1 MCIERYVFRRRIRY
15 TTCVRTAEEERQVCR
30 VLLFFIYMRI
40 QDEQLKRFVSDAGLV
55 PKKDLAAAQKV
66 AKEEKRTLAEA
77 LIAGGYMTEDDLRR
91 VESYVLGIPF
101 VSLKDE
107 KIDFDI
113 LSLIPEPVARNHNI
127 IAFKKSDTAL
137 EVAMLDTADLPAID
151 FIKKKVGLKILPR
164 LTDTES
170 MRWALQQYQKT
181 LKDEFGDIIAKESSA
196 LKVLAEGDGEEV
208 SEEDLKKMAE
218 DLPVVRIVDTL
229 LRHAIIQGAS
239 DIHIEPMEEEV
250 LVRYRIDGILHDAMT
265 LPKHAGPTIAARIK
279 VLSNLKLDE
288 KRLPQDGRFKMEMD
302 GQKVSFRVSV
312 LPIFFGEKIVM
323 RLLRENRSGFSL
335 EGIGFHGSTL
345 ERLQDAMK
353 QTTGIILV
361 TGPTGSGKTTTLY
374 TILDLLNT
382 PEVNIS
388 TIEDPIEYQMPRI
401 NQTQV
406 KADIGFTFATG
417 LRSLM
422 RQDPDIIMV
431 GEIRDQETAN
441 LAINAALTGH
451 LVLATVHTN
460 SAAGTVAR
468 LVDMGVESF
477 LMVST
482 LRVAIGQRLVRRVRE
497 DMREPYTLTA
507 NQRAE
512 LSKHADLDRV
522 LETLREENI
531 IKPNASWNSI
541 PFYHAVP
548 QGNEDGYKGRIGIHE
563 VLPVSSAMKEMVMAN
578 ATADQI
584 EEQAR
589 KEGMLTMLE
598 DGIYKAAR
606 GLTTIEE
613 VLRVINE

>member
-1 MCIERYVFRRRIRY
+1 
-15 TTCVRTAEEERQVCR
+15 
-30 VLLFFIYMRI
+30 MRI
-40 QDEQLKRFVSDAGLV
+40 QDAQLKRFVTDSGLV
-55 PKKDLAAAQKV
+55 PKKDIAAAEKI
-66 AKEEKRTLAEA
+66 ALEEKRTLAEA
-77 LIAGGYMTEDDLRR
+77 LIAGGHMTEDDLRR

-101 VSLKDE
+101 VSLKDV

-127 IAFKKSDTAL
+127 IAFKKNADSL

-151 FIKKKVGLKILPR
+151 FMKKKLGLKILPR

-170 MRWALQQYQKT
+170 MREALRQYQKT
-181 LKDEFGDIIAKESSA
+181 LKDEFGDIIMQETSA
-196 LKVLAEGDGEEV
+196 LKVVAEENGEEA

-239 DIHIEPMEEEV
+239 DIHIEPQEESV
-250 LVRYRIDGILHDAMT
+250 IVRYRIDGILHDAMT
-265 LPKHAGPTIAARIK
+265 LPKHAASTISARIK
-279 VLSNLKLDE
+279 VLSSLKLDE

-312 LPIFFGEKIVM
+312 LPIFYGEKIVM

-335 EGIGFHGSTL
+335 EGIGFHGETL
-345 ERLQDAMK
+345 ERIQAATR

-361 TGPTGSGKTTTLY
+361 TGPTGSGKSTTLY
-374 TILDLLNT
+374 TVLDLLNT

-388 TIEDPIEYQMPRI
+388 TIEDPVEYQMPRI

-406 KADIGFTFATG
+406 KPDIGFTFAAG

-422 RQDPDIIMV
+422 RQDPDVIMV
-431 GEIRDQETAN
+431 GEIRDQETAS

-460 SAAGTVAR
+460 SAAGTMPR
-468 LVDMGVESF
+468 LLDMGIETF
-477 LMVST
+477 LLAST
-482 LRVAIGQRLVRRVRE
+482 LRVTIGQRLVRRLGEARE
-497 DMREPYTLTA
+497 SYILSAAEKT
-507 NQRAE
+507 E
-512 LSKHADLDRV
+512 LSKHVDLDHI
-522 LETLREENI
+522 LDTLKKEEVVKDSATWNTVPFFRPTNI
-531 IKPNASWNSI
+531 DDPDA
-541 PFYHAVP
+541 
-548 QGNEDGYKGRIGIHE
+548 YKGRAGIHE
-563 VLPVSSAMKEMVMAN
+563 VLPTSETIKELIMEG
-578 ATADQI
+578 ATADKI
-584 EEQAR
+584 TEQAR
-589 KEGMLTMLE
+589 VEGMLTMLE

-606 GLTTIEE
+606 GITTIEE

>member
-1 MCIERYVFRRRIRY
+1 
-15 TTCVRTAEEERQVCR
+15 
-30 VLLFFIYMRI
+30 MRI
-40 QDEQLKRFVSDAGLV
+40 QDAQLKRFVTDSGLV
-55 PKKDLAAAQKV
+55 PKKDLAAAEKT
-66 AKEEKRTLAEA
+66 ATEEKRTLAEA
-77 LIAGGYMTEDDLRR
+77 LVSGGYMSEDDMRR

-101 VSLKDE
+101 VSLKDN
-107 KIDFDI
+107 KIDFTV

-127 IAFKKSDTAL
+127 IAFKQNTDSL
-137 EVAMLDTADLPAID
+137 EVAMLDTSDLPAID
-151 FIKKKVGLKILPR
+151 FVKKKVGLKILPR

-170 MRWALQQYQKT
+170 MREALQQYQKT
-181 LKDEFGDIIAKESSA
+181 LKDEFGDIIMKETSA
-196 LKVLAEGDGEEV
+196 LKLVAEDNGEEM
-208 SEEDLKKMAE
+208 SEEDLKKLAE

-239 DIHIEPMEEEV
+239 DIHIEPMEESV

-265 LPKHAGPTIAARIK
+265 LPKRAAGTLVARIK
-279 VLSNLKLDE
+279 VLSNLKLDQ

-302 GQKVSFRVSV
+302 GQKVAFRVSM
-312 LPIFFGEKIVM
+312 LPIFYGEKVVM

-345 ERLQDAMK
+345 ERVHGAMK

-374 TILDLLNT
+374 TVLDILNT

-388 TIEDPIEYQMPRI
+388 TIEDPIEYQMQRI

-406 KADIGFTFATG
+406 KADIGFTFSSG

-431 GEIRDQETAN
+431 GEIRDQETAS

-460 SAAGTVAR
+460 SAAGTIAR
-468 LVDMGVESF
+468 LVDMGVETF
-477 LMVST
+477 LLTST
-482 LRVAIGQRLVRRVRE
+482 LRVAVGQRLVRKLGDARE
-497 DMREPYTLTA
+497 AYTLSSSEKS
-507 NQRAE
+507 E
-512 LSKHADLDRV
+512 LEKHVDLDAV
-522 LETLREENI
+522 LQTLKTEGI
-531 IKPNASWNSI
+531 VKDNASWSSI
-541 PFYHAVP
+541 PFYHP
-548 QGNEDGYKGRIGIHE
+548 KPTPDMPDGYKGRAGIHE
-563 VLPVSSAMKEMVMAN
+563 VMEISPTLKEMIMAGKTSDEI
-578 ATADQI
+578 AVQS
-584 EEQAR
+584 R

-606 GLTTIEE
+606 GMTSIEE